1 MKKKIG
7 KKFEHPHPFHS
18 CISFTC
24 CFCLFEVS
32 SCLLFHN
39 NAGSFTYKFLPNILF
54 VSSLFPA
61 KNHKLVF
68 FHSKPHHIW
77 KEFGMGSLN
86 HLSYFYLNK
95 NLFFTFE
102 YLNMV
107 LPMAIILKI
116 QIIPKSTAKCI
127 WLVESIVMTNQ
138 TFNKIFKTIAYTNFL
153 LPWFFP

>member
-1 MKKKIG
+1 MTHLLLRMVAFLITTKKKNNYLDKIKLKIQNTKKKIIRNYYCFNFMKIYHLRRKMLWYYE

-68 FHSKPHHIW
+68 FHSKPRHI
-77 KEFGMGSLN
+77 
-86 HLSYFYLNK
+86 
-95 NLFFTFE
+95 
-102 YLNMV
+102 
-107 LPMAIILKI
+107 
-116 QIIPKSTAKCI
+116 
-127 WLVESIVMTNQ
+127 
-138 TFNKIFKTIAYTNFL
+138 
-153 LPWFFP
+153 